1 MYVSHRIFERI
12 LRLTSVRQAC
22 LSVSV
27 FSHSRIHLFM
37 FDRGVGSLISSLEKD
52 KFAEAQSL
60 ATEAAVYATA
70 SAR

>member
-27 FSHSRIHLFM
+27 FSHSRIYLFM
-37 FDRGVGSLISSLEKD
+37 FDSGVGSLICFTKD

>member
-1 MYVSHRIFERI
+1 M
-12 LRLTSVRQAC
+12 
-22 LSVSV
+22 
-27 FSHSRIHLFM
+27 FSHSRIYLFM

>member
-12 LRLTSVRQAC
+12 LRLTSVRQIC

-27 FSHSRIHLFM
+27 FSHSRIYLFM
-37 FDRGVGSLISSLEKD
+37 FDSGVGSLIFQKD

>member
-1 MYVSHRIFERI
+1 M
-12 LRLTSVRQAC
+12 
-22 LSVSV
+22 
-27 FSHSRIHLFM
+27 FSHSRIYLFM
-37 FDRGVGSLISSLEKD
+37 FDSGVGSLICFTKD